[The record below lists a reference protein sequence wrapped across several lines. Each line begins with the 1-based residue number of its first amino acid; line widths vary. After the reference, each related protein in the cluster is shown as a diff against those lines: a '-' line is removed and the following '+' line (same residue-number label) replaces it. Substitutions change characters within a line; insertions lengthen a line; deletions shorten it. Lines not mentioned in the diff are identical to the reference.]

1 MNLQQSSPELF
12 EMIRQN
18 EDEFKVL
25 IQQPITEEDVAAFQQ
40 FTQQCGQLGGSQGGS
55 GQTGSPQGGRGNSGM

>member
-1 MNLQQSSPELF
+1 
-12 EMIRQN
+12 MIRQN

-40 FTQQCGQLGGSQGGS
+40 FTQQDGQLGGSQGGS
-55 GQTGSPQGGRGNSGM
+55 GSPQRGSGNSGM